1 MHSSSLIYI
10 MEVLLEEDI
19 YIYIYIHIEETTNP
33 KSVAKRA

>member
-19 YIYIYIHIEETTNP
+19 YIHIEETTNP